1 MSIFVYLQRNQE
13 ITVKIFQTNWLLH
26 NFLQI
31 IAVVK
36 VKSKHFQL
44 FSLFF
49 FSYHTVQLSTTHIF
63 MYSQI
68 HFLYQI
74 ICIFGTHFIP
84 LFALMRTMVR
94 LADVENIAYGYNVR
108 GEKPR
113 KRRMKKKLR
122 AKLNSIP
129 KKKSNINKQ
138 IKIKELKLTRTS
150 ILRITRL
157 LCLSSCV
164 CQFLINQYV
173 C

>member
-1 MSIFVYLQRNQE
+1 MKNLRSKKNV
-13 ITVKIFQTNWLLH
+13 
-26 NFLQI
+26 NFRLS
-31 IAVVK
+31 AT
-36 VKSKHFQL
+36 KSGNYCQNISNKLAFAQL
-44 FSLFF
+44 FANNRCRQSQIKTFSVVFFIF

-129 KKKSNINKQ
+129 KKNLISINK
-138 IKIKELKLTRTS
+138 
-150 ILRITRL
+150 
-157 LCLSSCV
+157 
-164 CQFLINQYV
+164 
-173 C
+173 